1 MGVLPR
7 CRSFIAASAGPAMR
21 CGDLLGHFIGTEMS
35 GAEVCAS
42 AGADLRHSEMA
53 VRARPSGA
61 SSDKVGSDHAL
72 AVALLAGSLCPLSV
86 SNPRARLYAPTPAA
100 AGWARVWARRWA
112 KRAQEGMTMAYIFKE
127 DELPTLVSVT

>member
-72 AVALLAGSLCPLSV
+72 AVALVALLAGSRCPLSG

-100 AGWARVWARRWA
+100 AGWARGWARR
-112 KRAQEGMTMAYIFKE
+112 
-127 DELPTLVSVT
+127 